1 MSFDLIFGLNRLIIG
16 LVVFLMSYQVIKTSP
31 NGWIAKN
38 PVLFKWLSGFLVV
51 SGSYSIF
58 AAILIPEKPK
68 QEMWTENDKKILIQN
83 CIKDSGENAKKY
95 PDHIKAYCI
104 CSMSNITDSIQKD
117 VYLALLKKP
126 IKEQLEAQFKYF
138 EDCLDELN
146 RKIKEEKE
154 KNQQ

>member
-51 SGSYSIF
+51 SGSYSIV
-58 AAILIPEKPK
+58 AAILMPEKPK

-83 CIKDSGENAKKY
+83 CIKATGENGKKY
-95 PDHIKAYCI
+95 PEQTKVYCI
-104 CSMSNITDSIQKD
+104 CSVNNITDSIQKD
-117 VYLALLKKP
+117 IYLALSKKP
-126 IKEQLEAQFKYF
+126 LKEQMEVQYKYV

-146 RKIKEEKE
+146 RKIKEVKE
-154 KNQQ
+154 KK